1 MKNMVTTK
9 LEKQTSSFKR
19 CSFAII
25 LFKSMKKYFYK
36 FLQLYSFI
44 FKVQIEL
51 VIALL
56 TNTMMQICCVLTI
69 LL

>member
-44 FKVQIEL
+44 LQIEL